1 MVKIIFQ
8 NKGHLRDEEGYNSKN
23 SGNYDYSFIIKDA
36 NQDHPREE
44 TTHERSGRIPHVE
57 PSQSSPSGVREHPP
71 QHTGVYHQ
79 SRNPSEPLFIVV
91 IEVSSGRRE

>member
-1 MVKIIFQ
+1 MQ
-8 NKGHLRDEEGYNSKN
+8 
-23 SGNYDYSFIIKDA
+23 FIIKDA